1 MAPRVE
7 LSWNMLSMDPMH
19 GPPGRGEAEWRHY
32 LRLHPIS
39 NLCENLRG
47 FLVEAVLFYP
57 VWHETAPEIDG
68 ETVPNGVY
76 MSFWR
81 SVKSDEASQA
91 TDILQYYITTSHE
104 CPGPA
109 RLFFGIHPLVGLPLL
124 INLYGRL
131 ILFKN
136 SFTKV
141 GLVSAIRLS
150 APHYGK
156 RSSRTVLADEPPQ
169 RATLWL

>member
-1 MAPRVE
+1 MT
-7 LSWNMLSMDPMH
+7 L
-19 GPPGRGEAEWRHY
+19 
-32 LRLHPIS
+32 
-39 NLCENLRG
+39 
-47 FLVEAVLFYP
+47 
-57 VWHETAPEIDG
+57 EIDG
-68 ETVPNGVY
+68 ETVSNGAY

-91 TDILQYYITTSHE
+91 IDAPQYYITTSNE

-109 RLFFGIHPLVGLPLL
+109 RLFLGIHLLVGLPLL

-141 GLVSAIRLS
+141 GLVSAINRL
-150 APHYGK
+150 
-156 RSSRTVLADEPPQ
+156 TE
-169 RATLWL
+169 TT